1 MKTLLVVFGIDARWS
16 GNKFGVIQKQTTEQ
30 ATRESRLVCMCVYG
44 GVVV

>member
-16 GNKFGVIQKQTTEQ
+16 GNKLGVIQKQTTEQ

-44 GVVV
+44 GVV